1 MKVKIN
7 YDEMDKINSYIDTKK
22 DNIESLYGEIKK
34 ELSDVGKYWQGKDSK
49 TFTDVS
55 EEYIND
61 AIESLNDLKDFNNNL
76 NEMVKLYK
84 ESEENFNNKI
94 RES

>member
-1 MKVKIN
+1 MKVKVN
-7 YDEMDKINSYIDTKK
+7 YDEMDKLKSYIDTKK

-34 ELSDVGKYWQGKDSK
+34 ELADVGNYWQGKDSK

-61 AIESLNDLKDFNNNL
+61 AIESLSDLKEFNNN
-76 NEMVKLYK
+76 MVEVIKVYK
-84 ESEENFNNKI
+84 KSEENFNNKI

>member
-1 MKVKIN
+1 MKVKVN
-7 YDEMDKINSYIDTKK
+7 YDEMDKLKSYIDTKK

-34 ELSDVGKYWQGKDSK
+34 ELSNVGKYWQGKDSK

-61 AIESLNDLKDFNNNL
+61 AIESLSDLKEFNNN
-76 NEMVKLYK
+76 MVEVIKVYK
-84 ESEENFNNKI
+84 KSEENFNNKI

>member
-1 MKVKIN
+1 
-7 YDEMDKINSYIDTKK
+7 MDKLKSYIDTKK

-34 ELSDVGKYWQGKDSK
+34 ELSNVGKYWQGKDSK

-61 AIESLNDLKDFNNNL
+61 AIESLSDLKEFNNN
-76 NEMVKLYK
+76 MVEVIKVYK
-84 ESEENFNNKI
+84 KSEENFNNKI